1 MKFDTRSLS
10 FLVLV
15 ILISIALLLGA
26 SHWLLG
32 SGLNVG
38 RWFLVVVLAYLV
50 YRKNLLKSLLGYIG
64 LAMIVLLVG
73 EWVYVKANYLKLSSY
88 TGTKEISFLS
98 YNIFFKN
105 RHKEAIVD
113 IILSSDADVVALQE
127 VTPRWHAI
135 LHGRLN
141 RKYPYS
147 KTHPLSGTHGICLY
161 SKFPIS
167 SAMIIN
173 NNYGRPIAQ
182 IAELVIDNKRIEVV
196 NTHLASPASAI
207 EDPSN
212 FYKNYS
218 VNYNMRKRQLTKLQG
233 MLDGSNISRQLIL
246 GDLNTMK
253 IEPLYHEIRE
263 SWNDLADKK
272 TTWTG
277 FTFPNSSK
285 IPSVITLDY
294 IFYRGKVEPIIFKV
308 DENGSSDH
316 HGIFGKFRI

>member
-1 MKFDTRSLS
+1 MKFNTRSHS
-10 FLVLV
+10 YFLF
-15 ILISIALLLGA
+15 IIFTSITLLLGA
-26 SHWLLG
+26 NHWLVG
-32 SGLNVG
+32 SGLNLS
-38 RWFLVVVLAYLV
+38 RWFLLTILAYMI
-50 YRKNLLKSLLGYIG
+50 YRKNLLKSRLRYIG
-64 LAMIVLLVG
+64 LVTIVLLVG
-73 EWVYVKANYLKLSSY
+73 QWVYVKANYLKLSSY

-105 RHKEAIVD
+105 GHKEAIVD
-113 IILSSDADVVALQE
+113 VILSNDADVVALQE
-127 VTPRWHAI
+127 VTPGWQVI
-135 LHGRLN
+135 LNGRLN
-141 RKYPYS
+141 SKYPYS
-147 KTHPLSGTHGICLY
+147 RTHALSGTHGISLY

-167 SAMIIN
+167 SAIIIN
-173 NNYGRPIAQ
+173 NDYGRPIAQ

-196 NTHLASPASAI
+196 NTHLASPALAI

-218 VNYNMRKRQLTKLQG
+218 VNYNMRTRQLTKLQG
-233 MLDGSNISRQLIL
+233 LLDGSNISRQLIL

-263 SWNDLADKK
+263 NWKDLADKK

-277 FTFPNSSK
+277 FTFPNSRR
-285 IPSVITLDY
+285 IPAVITLDY
-294 IFYRGKVEPIIFKV
+294 IFYRGNIEPIIFKV